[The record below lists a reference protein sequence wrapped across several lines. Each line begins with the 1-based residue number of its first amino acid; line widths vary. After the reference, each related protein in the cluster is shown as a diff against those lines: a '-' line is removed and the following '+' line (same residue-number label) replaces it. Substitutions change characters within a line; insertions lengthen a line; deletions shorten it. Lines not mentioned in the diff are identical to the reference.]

1 MRKDLLNVIDL
12 TTTDLDNIIAL
23 SEKMKQNRLKWN
35 YLSLK
40 GKTIAMIFSKSSTR
54 TRVSFEVGIRELGGN
69 SLFLD
74 SNDMQLGRGET
85 IADTA
90 KVLSRY
96 IHGAVIRTYKHG
108 DVVEFARNAN
118 FPVINALTDEFHPCQ
133 ILTDLFTIN
142 EFSGKMKGVKV
153 AYVGDCASNMAN
165 SIILAAKLAGLEL
178 ILASPEKYRP
188 HETLMKEGNLE
199 NGKVTWTTSVEDAVK
214 EAEYIYTDVWVSM
227 GDENEKEERLEL
239 LNPYQVNMDVINAAP
254 EGVRVMH
261 CLPAHRGEE
270 ICSDVLDSHQ
280 SIVFD
285 QAENRLHVQKAILT
299 MLLDENWENI
309 LKEDA

>member
-1 MRKDLLNVIDL
+1 MKKDLLNVEDITSADL
-12 TTTDLDNIIAL
+12 ANIIAL
-23 SEKMKQNRLKWN
+23 SEKIKRERLDWHH
-35 YLSLK
+35 LSLT
-40 GKTIAMIFSKSSTR
+40 GKSIGMIFSKSSTR
-54 TRVSFEVGIRELGGN
+54 TRVSFEVGIRELGGY

-96 IHGAVIRTYKHG
+96 IHGAVIRTYSHA
-108 DVVEFARNAN
+108 DVVEFAKNAH

-142 EFSGKMKGVKV
+142 EFSGRMKDVKV
-153 AYVGDCASNMAN
+153 VYVGDCANNMAN
-165 SIILAAKLAGLEL
+165 SIILAAKLAGLNL
-178 ILASPEKYRP
+178 VLSSPEKYKP
-188 HETLMKEGNLE
+188 HAELMKSGNSE
-199 NGKVTWTTSVEDAVK
+199 SHSISWTEDVYEAVK
-214 EAEYIYTDVWVSM
+214 DAEYIYTDVWVSM
-227 GDENEKEERLEL
+227 GDEEEKEERLTSL
-239 LNPYQVNMDVINAAP
+239 KPYQVNMDIVNAASP
-254 EGVRVMH
+254 GVRVMH

-270 ICSDVLDSHQ
+270 ISAEVLNSNQ

-299 MLLDENWENI
+299 MLLDENWDQI
-309 LKEDA
+309 LDN